1 MHSIM
6 SKLSS
11 QNDKKF
17 TAALEGKEI
26 PILTLDPKW
35 KLLFGDEGLPPQI
48 EQSAHELEK
57 LMDSQTAFRAKI
69 KEIKRLKKKF
79 LNDIIQLRS
88 QPVNSKNEALIQKHS
103 QLVAEANAKIEEME
117 DSQLGLPRSIYRQNL
132 KLMLQTMEYCYGYM
146 RDNTEQIGVINNW
159 IKDVRIELKKQLVRK
174 QESELDNYTIYQYMH
189 QIFGPE
195 VIDLFDM
202 KYDPE
207 KWHPVRDPESEYTE
221 K

>member
-1 MHSIM
+1 M
-6 SKLSS
+6 SKQSS
-11 QNDKKF
+11 HNNKKF
-17 TAALEGKEI
+17 SAALEGKEI

-35 KLLFGDEGLPPQI
+35 KLLFGEEGIPSSI
-48 EQSAHELEK
+48 EQTAHELDK
-57 LMDSQTAFRAKI
+57 LMDSQSAFREKI
-69 KEIKRLKKKF
+69 KEIKRLKKKL
-79 LNDIIQLRS
+79 LNEIIQLRS
-88 QPVNSKNEALIQKHS
+88 QSVNSKNEALIQKHS

-117 DSQLGLPRSIYRQNL
+117 DSQMGLPRSIYQLNL

-159 IKDVRIELKKQLVRK
+159 IKDVRVELKKQLVRK

-207 KWHPVRDPESEYTE
+207 KWHPVKDPESDYTDT
-221 K
+221 

>member
-1 MHSIM
+1 MKKQTKDH
-6 SKLSS
+6 
-11 QNDKKF
+11 DKKF
-17 TAALEGKEI
+17 IAALEGKEI

-35 KLLFGDEGLPPQI
+35 KLLFGAEGMPPQI
-48 EQSAHELEK
+48 EATAHELEQ
-57 LMDSQTAFRAKI
+57 LMDSQSAFREKI

-79 LNDIIQLRS
+79 LNEIIQLRS
-88 QPVNSKNEALIQKHS
+88 QPVNSKTEALIQKNS
-103 QLVAEANAKIEEME
+103 ELVAQANAKIEEME
-117 DSQLGLPRSIYRQNL
+117 DSQLGLPRSLYQLNL
-132 KLMLQTMEYCYGYM
+132 KLMLQTMDFCYGYM
-146 RDNTEQIGVINNW
+146 RENTEQIGVINNW
-159 IKDVRIELKKQLVRK
+159 IRDVRVELKKQLVRK

-207 KWHPVRDPESEYTE
+207 KWHPMPDPESGYTS